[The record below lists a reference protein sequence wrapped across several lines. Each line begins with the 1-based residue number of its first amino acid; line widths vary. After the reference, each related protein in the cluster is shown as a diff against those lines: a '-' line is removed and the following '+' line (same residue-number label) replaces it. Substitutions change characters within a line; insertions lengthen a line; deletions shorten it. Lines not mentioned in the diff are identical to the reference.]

1 MNIHIEKITVSR
13 DGPLAEDFEL
23 GCGELNLIYGQNE
36 SGKSYIVESLIE
48 SLFRTGGRGVQ
59 DWPLR
64 PWDTRAKVEVSG
76 IDDAPVSFTPKG
88 REKLESRWQDPDNPL
103 PDDLARLL
111 VVKEGATWL
120 DGTGETGH
128 GVGIDVLR
136 NFLLGQKLLDGV
148 QSRVSKTLQKASIVD
163 GQPQGNQAGEI
174 KDQKTLNDR
183 LAELDALVE
192 ECDRKS
198 SEGHLVT
205 LEAKR
210 KQLRDSRAQ
219 LVEAKRHKAFLLSS
233 SVAEKQDSLD
243 NLATETQIGILTEK
257 IQSCRKKQRDTGK
270 DSAAIPQREGQIE
283 NHEYLVQAVRNYEN
297 YTRVT
302 PENPQKG
309 NSRWQLPAA
318 ILCILG
324 MIIAGLLG
332 LKVLVAALGIGTAAL
347 IVWHMFA
354 PRGEVDLSPGVNL
367 DLEKLEEEYQQRFD
381 EPVVDLSSLQA
392 KAGKFNGLAAEARAQ
407 IDKFQQTRV
416 EVSEEEDEI
425 SNTLADF
432 TGQQVDQNGWDNSID
447 SLAMSRRDR
456 EQEIKNVERSLAAL
470 AIPEDQ
476 YLAEDPGHAW
486 DAPGLAEIEQKLA
499 AIEDEIEDDEARA
512 TALRR
517 SVMSASGIEDDSNW
531 ETLLEGLRQKRDEVA
546 TEYHALTAQVMAKI
560 LVHKVISELREDE
573 NNRIRRTLAD
583 NSIAQCLQYFSRGY
597 VGFNLTEDEN
607 LEVVDHDG
615 NTFPVSSLSSGA
627 REQVFLSL
635 RVGFASRALEDRAGF
650 LLLDDAFQHSDWAQ
664 RQHMVTQCLSL
675 VKMGWQVFYFTM
687 DDHLRDLFREK
698 GKSLNERFQ
707 AKELIRRTSKI

>member
-64 PWDTRAKVEVSG
+64 PWDTRARVEVSG
-76 IDDAPVSFTPKG
+76 IDDEPVSFTSKG
-88 REKLESRWQDPDNPL
+88 KEKLESRWQDPDNPL
-103 PDDLARLL
+103 PNDLARLL

-148 QSRVSKTLQKASIVD
+148 QDRVSKTLQKASIVD
-163 GQPQGNQAGEI
+163 GEPQGNQTGEI
-174 KDQKTLNDR
+174 KDQTTLKGK
-183 LAELDALVE
+183 LAKLDALVE
-192 ECDRKS
+192 ECDQKS
-198 SEGHLVT
+198 SEGRLVT
-205 LEAKR
+205 LEAEK
-210 KQLRDSRAQ
+210 KQLRDSQTQ

-233 SVAEKQDSLD
+233 SVAEKQDSL
-243 NLATETQIGILTEK
+243 NKLASDTQIGILTQK
-257 IQSCRKKQRDTGK
+257 IQSCRKKQRDVEK
-270 DSAAIPQREGQIE
+270 EFEAIPQLEGQVE
-283 NHEYLVQAVRNYEN
+283 DHEYLVQAVRNYEN
-297 YTRVT
+297 YTRVI
-302 PENPQKG
+302 PKSPQG
-309 NSRWQLPAA
+309 GDARWQLPAA

-324 MIIAGLLG
+324 MIITGLLG
-332 LKVLVAALGIGTAAL
+332 LKVLVVALGIGAA
-347 IVWHMFA
+347 VFVGWHMFT
-354 PRGEVDLSPGVNL
+354 PRGEVDLSPDVNH
-367 DLEKLEEEYQQRFD
+367 DLEKLEKEYQQRFG
-381 EPVVDLSSLQA
+381 EPVADLSSLQA
-392 KAGKFNGLAAEARAQ
+392 KTKKINDLAAGAKAR
-407 IDKFQQTRV
+407 IDNFQQTRV

-425 SNTLADF
+425 SNTLADL
-432 TGQQVDQNGWDNSID
+432 TGQQVDRNGWDNSID
-447 SLAMSRRDR
+447 SLTMSRSDMV
-456 EQEIKNVERSLAAL
+456 QEIKKVERSLAAL

-476 YLAEDPGHAW
+476 YLAEDPGHVW
-486 DAPGLAEIEQKLA
+486 DAPGFAEIEQELA
-499 AIEDEIEDDEARA
+499 TIEEAIEDDEAQARE
-512 TALRR
+512 LRR
-517 SVMSASGIEDDSNW
+517 SVTNASGIEDDSNW
-531 ETLLEGLRQKRDEVA
+531 ETLLEGLRQKRDGVA
-546 TEYHALTAQVMAKI
+546 KEYHTLTAQVMAKI
-560 LVHKVISELREDE
+560 LVHRVISELREDE

-597 VGFNLTEDEN
+597 VGFNLTDDEN

-650 LLLDDAFQHSDWAQ
+650 LLLDDAFQHSDWEQ

-675 VKMGWQVFYFTM
+675 VKRGWQVFYFTM

-698 GKSLNERFQ
+698 GKSLGERFKT
-707 AKELIRRTSKI
+707 KELTRRYAG

>member
-48 SLFRTGGRGVQ
+48 SLFRTGGRGVP

-76 IDDAPVSFTPKG
+76 IDDGPVSFTPKG
-88 REKLESRWQDPDNPL
+88 KEKLESRWQDPDNPL

-120 DGTGETGH
+120 DGTGVTGQ

-148 QSRVSKTLQKASIVD
+148 QDRVSKTLRKASIVN
-163 GQPQGNQAGEI
+163 GEPQGNLAGEI
-174 KDQKTLNDR
+174 KDQAILKER

-210 KQLRDSRAQ
+210 KELLGLQAQ
-219 LVEAKRHKAFLLSS
+219 LVAAKRHEAFLLSS
-233 SVAEKQDSLD
+233 SVDEKQDALD
-243 NLATETQIGILTEK
+243 NLATDTQIGILTEK
-257 IQSCRKKQRDTGK
+257 IQGCRKKQRDAGK
-270 DSAAIPQREGQIE
+270 KSAAIPQLEGQVE
-283 NHEYLVQAVRNYEN
+283 DHEYLVQAVRNYEN
-297 YTRVT
+297 YTRAT
-302 PENPQKG
+302 PESPQGG
-309 NSRWQLPAA
+309 NARWQLPAA
-318 ILCILG
+318 ILCIVG

-332 LKVLVAALGIGTAAL
+332 LKVLVAGLGIGAAAF
-347 IVWHMFA
+347 VGWHMFS
-354 PRGEVDLSPGVNL
+354 PRKKVDSGPVVNL
-367 DLEKLEEEYQQRFD
+367 DLEKLEQEYLQRFD
-381 EPVVDLSSLQA
+381 EPVADLSSLQA
-392 KAGKFNGLAAEARAQ
+392 MAEKFNGLAADARVRIA
-407 IDKFQQTRV
+407 KFQQTRV

-425 SNTLADF
+425 SSKLTDL
-432 TGQQVDQNGWDNSID
+432 TGQQVNRDGWDTSID

-456 EQEIKNVERSLAAL
+456 EQEIKKVARTLAAL

-486 DAPGLAEIEQKLA
+486 NAPRLAEIEQELA
-499 AIEDEIEDDEARA
+499 DIKDEIDADEARA
-512 TALRR
+512 RELKY
-517 SVMSASGIEDDSNW
+517 SVMSASGIDDDSNW
-531 ETLLEGLRQKRDEVA
+531 ETLLEGLRKKRDGVA
-546 TEYHALTAQVMAKI
+546 KEYHALTAQVMAKI
-560 LVHKVISELREDE
+560 LVHKVISESRENE
-573 NNRIRRTLAD
+573 NNRIRLTLDD

-597 VGFNLTEDEN
+597 VGFHLTEDEK
-607 LEVVDHDG
+607 LEVEDPGG

-635 RVGFASRALEDRAGF
+635 RVGFASRALKDRAGF
-650 LLLDDAFQHSDWAQ
+650 LLLDDAFQHSDWEQ
-664 RQHMVTQCLSL
+664 RQHMVSQCLSL

-687 DDHLRDLFREK
+687 DDHLRNLFLAEGK
-698 GKSLNERFQ
+698 GLGERFKM
-707 AKELIRRTSKI
+707 KELARRDAR